1 MKTQQ
6 VILPEHSILFNRKF
20 DYSDSYKIVIDDV
33 QGSIDSIDVGKAF
46 FSSTPK
52 WVESLFKFRNL
63 LAALFNLKTGEKAK
77 SQKEIIQ
84 YFKGQVG
91 EKIGLFQVFE
101 RSASELILGEDDRH
115 LDFRVSLL
123 LGQEHNGLRDLT
135 ISTTVSF
142 NNWLG
147 KVYFFPVKPFHKLIV
162 PSMLKG
168 TLKELE
174 NGLSPL
180 QK

>member
-1 MKTQQ
+1 MKIQK
-6 VILPEHSILFNRKF
+6 VILPKYSILFNRKF
-20 DYSDSYKIVIDDV
+20 DYSDSYKSVLDDA
-33 QGSIDSIDVGKAF
+33 QNNINSIDVGKAF

-52 WVESLFKFRNL
+52 WIGSLFKFRNL
-63 LAALFNLKTGEKAK
+63 LASLFKLKTGEKVEN
-77 SQKEIIQ
+77 QKEVIQ
-84 YFKGQVG
+84 YFKGKVG
-91 EKIGLFQVFE
+91 ERIGLFQVFE

-115 LDFRVSLL
+115 LNFRVSLL

-142 NNWLG
+142 NNWFG
-147 KVYFFPVKPFHKLIV
+147 KVYFVPVKPFHKLIV

-174 NGLSPL
+174 SGLSPL
-180 QK
+180 